1 MKATNQ
7 VQSIVQSNSSSNS
20 TAAVVHSSIFDRDDF
35 QLNLS
40 RKPEDQV

>member
-1 MKATNQ
+1 MKKLQNYNFEN
-7 VQSIVQSNSSSNS
+7 SEDSSSS
-20 TAAVVHSSIFDRDDF
+20 TAAAVHSSIFDRDDF